1 MVTEL
6 GVLIC
11 FICTVKFGMERVEGD
26 VLNEMNEGS
35 LFWGLLEHLG

>member
-1 MVTEL
+1 MVIEV
-6 GVLIC
+6 GVLIR
-11 FICTVKFGMERVEGD
+11 FICTVQFGVDVEGD